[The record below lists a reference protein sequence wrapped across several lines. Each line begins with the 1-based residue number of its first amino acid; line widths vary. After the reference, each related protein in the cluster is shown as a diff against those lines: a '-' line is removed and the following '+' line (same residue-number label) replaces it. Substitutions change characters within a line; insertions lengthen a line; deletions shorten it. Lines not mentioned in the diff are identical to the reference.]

1 MDLDKYSYHRNVIG
15 NYLLFSIIINL
26 HHCILLIQK
35 SIILIDGYSYHPSS
49 KGAQAA
55 PTLMV
60 LHTSTCI
67 TDWPN
72 TEAAARQR
80 RAWFLVPSDKAL
92 LV

>member
-55 PTLMV
+55 PTLMILHV
-60 LHTSTCI
+60 LAHASRTGPTQRQQRG
-67 TDWPN
+67 N
-72 TEAAARQR
+72 AARG
-80 RAWFLVPSDKAL
+80 F
-92 LV
+92 